1 MIEAELPD
9 GTILEFPDGTDPS
22 VIQRTVKRV
31 LGVGDVVE
39 DPLADER
46 TVGGQTFEFGKAIA
60 RGFGNTFVSAGE
72 GVGELSDAATN
83 LAGFEGAIDDGDDN
97 ALVAASREGRQ
108 AIDEYLGADEA
119 YRDTWIT
126 KFGEGIGSFA
136 TFFTPAAALRLGI
149 GWQGRKDSWGWCHGH
164 LSCWLWHG
172 HTDAASGSCKSKRH

>member
-60 RGFGNTFVSAGE
+60 RGSVTPVSLLE
-72 GVGELSDAATN
+72 RVLELSDAATN

-97 ALVAASREGRQ
+97 ALVAASREG
-108 AIDEYLGADEA
+108 
-119 YRDTWIT
+119 
-126 KFGEGIGSFA
+126 
-136 TFFTPAAALRLGI
+136 
-149 GWQGRKDSWGWCHGH
+149 GRH
-164 LSCWLWHG
+164 
-172 HTDAASGSCKSKRH
+172 R